1 MPACQRCYSRK
12 TRCDRRTPNCTSCVK
27 TGSSCR
33 YPDKRRDR
41 QRQQEYLNAVE
52 LRLQELEREKA
63 RPAQQSASDATP
75 GDVLQDD
82 VNSIHPGEGLH
93 KSPSRNSG
101 ARALQSPTI
110 SMDSIQHTPCEESR
124 YLGSSNGVGFV
135 DVVERVVETS
145 STGGLF
151 DRLTNSRATSDKN
164 PLPAVND
171 PANLVDKV
179 LAIPLVESYFEHWH
193 VTFPLLY
200 RPGFMIMMEEI
211 YTNPN
216 VYHQSPTKAF
226 AFDMVLALG
235 SVSSKKAWP
244 FTDTEAHFAR
254 ALARLGELSKFRDI
268 RFLQTLLLYCKY
280 GIHASL
286 RDTSTEMWEILGK
299 ATRLCVELELH
310 HNGSMVSKRCEVHI
324 TGQIP
329 ASLLLEMQRRCFWCY
344 YNLERWV

>member
-41 QRQQEYLNAVE
+41 QRQQEYLSSVE
-52 LRLQELEREKA
+52 LRLQELEREKE
-63 RPAQQSASDATP
+63 RLAQHSPSDATP
-75 GDVLQDD
+75 GDALQDD
-82 VNSIHPGEGLH
+82 VNSIHAGEGLH
-93 KSPSRNSG
+93 KSPNQNSG
-101 ARALQSPTI
+101 TRTLQSPPI
-110 SMDSIQHTPCEESR
+110 SMHSIQHTPCEETL

-135 DVVERVVETS
+135 DLVERVVETA

-151 DRLTNSRATSDKN
+151 DRLANSRATSEKK
-164 PLPAVND
+164 PVPVVND
-171 PANLVDKV
+171 PARLVDRA
-179 LAIPLVESYFEHWH
+179 LAVPLVESYFEHWH

-200 RPGFMIMMEEI
+200 QPAFMIMMEEI
-211 YTNPN
+211 YSDPN

-226 AFDMVLALG
+226 AFDIVLALG
-235 SVSSKKAWP
+235 SVSSKKVWP

-254 ALARLGELSKFRDI
+254 ALARLDELSKLRDI
-268 RFLQTLLLYCKY
+268 RFLQALLLYCKY

-286 RDTSTEMWEILGK
+286 RDTSTDMWEVLGK
-299 ATRLCVELELH
+299 AARLCVELGLH
-310 HNGSMVSKRCEVHI
+310 NNVSMVSKRCEVHI

-329 ASLLLEMQRRCFWCY
+329 ASLILEMQRRCFWCY
-344 YNLERWV
+344 YNLER